1 MDPELLTGSLVRL
14 AADDPQT
21 MSEALSRWGRD
32 SEYWR
37 LLASDPARLYS
48 VQATRDWLEQEG
60 ESPSNYMFS
69 IYTLEDNRLIG
80 RIGLDGIVWN
90 HAESFVGISLGE
102 RGDWGKGY
110 GTDAMRILLR
120 YAFTELNLH
129 RVSLDVFEY
138 NPRAIH
144 SYEKVGFKVEGRV
157 RQFLN
162 RDGQRWDM
170 IFMGILRDEW
180 LIRQNNPG
188 QNRDTIT
195 SH

>member
-1 MDPELLTGSLVRL
+1 MDADFLSGALVRL

-37 LLASDPARLYS
+37 LLDADPARLYS
-48 VQATRDWLEQEG
+48 VKATREWLEQEQSR
-60 ESPSNYMFS
+60 EPSSNCIFS

-80 RIGLDGIVWN
+80 ETGLDGIVWN
-90 HAESFVGISLGE
+90 HAESFLGISLGE
-102 RGDWGKGY
+102 KGDWGKGY
-110 GTDAMRILLR
+110 GTDAIRILLR
-120 YAFTELNLH
+120 YAFTELNLY

-138 NPRAIH
+138 NPRAIR

-162 RDGQRWDM
+162 RDGKRWDM
-170 IFMGILRDEW
+170 IFMGLLRDEW
-180 LIRQNNPG
+180 LKQAVK
-188 QNRDTIT
+188 T
-195 SH
+195 SANS